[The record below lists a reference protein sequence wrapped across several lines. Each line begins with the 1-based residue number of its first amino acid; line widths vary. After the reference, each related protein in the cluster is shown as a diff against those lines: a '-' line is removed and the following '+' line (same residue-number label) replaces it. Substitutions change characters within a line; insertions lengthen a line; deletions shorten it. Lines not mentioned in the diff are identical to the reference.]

1 MAKSKYRILIGING
15 KNTEFP
21 VLPEKITV
29 KRSADSKEVSVL
41 ELGNVNLLKGAKL
54 KQISFSGFFPAGH
67 IPAAN
72 VPENK
77 LKKPMVYVN
86 TILNA
91 VKYGKKIVFM
101 LIGGGIDINMQVTV
115 DSFEFYESYGDVG
128 SINYKITFKE
138 YVDFS
143 PKKVTI
149 KGNKANSSKKTRSGS
164 PEKSPESNGK
174 AVKYTVKTGDCLW
187 AICQA
192 NYGDGSLYDKLYK
205 ANKSVI
211 DGKNKGTG
219 NPSYTIYTGEVLTLP
234 PKEEL

>member
-1 MAKSKYRILIGING
+1 MAKKYRMVLKISGINM
-15 KNTEFP
+15 EIP

-29 KRSADSKEVSVL
+29 KRTADSKEVTVL
-41 ELGNVNLLKGAKL
+41 EMGNVNLLKGSKL
-54 KQISFSGFFPAGH
+54 RQISFSGFFPGQY
-67 IPAAN
+67 IPAVN
-72 VPENK
+72 VPENR
-77 LKKPMVYVN
+77 LKKPMEYTN
-86 TILNA
+86 KILGCI
-91 VKYGKKIVFM
+91 KSKKPLVFM
-101 LIGGGIDINMQVTV
+101 LIGGGIDINMRVSAE
-115 DSFEFYESYGDVG
+115 SFDYTESYGDVG
-128 SINYKITFKE
+128 TITYKITLKE
-138 YVDFS
+138 WVDYS
-143 PKKVTI
+143 PKKVAI

-164 PEKSPESNGK
+164 PEQSPQSTGK

-205 ANKSVI
+205 ANKTVI